1 YKIQFAF
8 LSTLNYNII
17 KKKLNLFEKTTPISL
32 KLEDSLNLRTH
43 WGCLKK
49 EVKKEIKMNELGQ
62 FLKELRKKKKL
73 SIRKASEGIEIR
85 HTYLDSLEK
94 GYDQRTNKKR
104 KPTPDILKK
113 ISIFYDVPY
122 TTLMVKAGYGDK
134 NNPVPVDSFFELLDR
149 SPSELEKIKDSGEIV
164 GVSSGGKTSKANLH
178 PNDIDLHRLLTSD
191 ETIHYDKTILKES
204 EKNKIDSMIKIML
217 KDGE

>member
-1 YKIQFAF
+1 M
-8 LSTLNYNII
+8 
-17 KKKLNLFEKTTPISL
+17 FEKTTPISL

-73 SIRKASEGIEIR
+73 SIRKASEGIEIS

-94 GYDQRTNKKR
+94 GYDPRTNKKR